1 MSDGGRVVPDV
12 LAAVDLGSNSFHMVV
27 ARYSHGQL
35 VILDRLR
42 EMVRLAGGMDDTGR
56 LDEDAMER
64 ALRCLERFGQRLR
77 AMRADSVRVV
87 ATSALRR
94 AKRKRQF
101 LERARAALGHPIEII
116 SGMEE
121 ARLIYSGVAHTS
133 PMNPD
138 KRLVVDIGGGSTEVI
153 IGEGFEPLLLES
165 LSVGCVELTSR
176 HFDDGRISEKRFE
189 RARTRVRLELEPMQ
203 EAFRKMGWLQAFG
216 SSGTVRV
223 IGDVVRR
230 LNPDAP
236 RITLDNLRTLAERV
250 VAAGHCDDL
259 DLQDV
264 DAERA
269 PVFAAGLAITI
280 EIMESLGIDRLRV
293 AEGAMREGL
302 LYDMVGRF
310 TDEDARVRSVRA
322 MELRYH
328 VDTAQA
334 DRVEATAA
342 QLLEQVE
349 SEWGLEDPL
358 VERVLRWAARLHETG
373 LDIAHSKYHKHSA
386 YLLEHADMPGFPRE
400 EQLLLATIV
409 GAHRRQLSFEALEDL
424 VPPWDRH
431 AELMIVLLRL
441 AVLLH
446 RGRSPQPL
454 PDLRLGVKGRNLT
467 LELPQAFAK
476 DHPLTL
482 EDLEQE
488 RAYLKEVGFRLAL
501 TRVADAPE
509 LSRERQDSM
518 SATRSS

>member
-1 MSDGGRVVPDV
+1 MSGGRVVPDV

-42 EMVRLAGGMDDTGR
+42 EMVRLAAGLGDSGR
-56 LDEDAMER
+56 LDEAATER

-77 AMRADSVRVV
+77 AMNADSVRVV
-87 ATSALRR
+87 GTNALRR
-94 AKRKRQF
+94 AKRKRWF

-116 SGMEE
+116 SGLEE

-133 PMNPD
+133 PMSPD
-138 KRLVVDIGGGSTEVI
+138 KRLVVDIGGGSTEVV
-153 IGEGFEPLLLES
+153 IGEGFNPLLLES
-165 LSVGCVELTSR
+165 LSVGCVGLSTVC
-176 HFDDGRISEKRFE
+176 FDDGKISEKRFE
-189 RARTRVRLELEPMQ
+189 RARTAVRLELEPIQ
-203 EAFRKMGWLQAFG
+203 EAYRKLGWLQAFG

-230 LNPDAP
+230 LNPDSP
-236 RITLDNLRTLAERV
+236 RINVDNLRSLAERV
-250 VAAGHCDDL
+250 IAAGHVE
-259 DLQDV
+259 DV

-269 PVFAAGLAITI
+269 PVFPAGLAILL
-280 EIMESLGIDRLRV
+280 EIVENFGVDRVRV

-302 LYDMVGRF
+302 LYDLMGRF

-322 MELRYH
+322 MEQRYH
-328 VDTAQA
+328 VDTVQA

-342 QLLEQVE
+342 TLLEQSE

-358 VERVLRWAARLHETG
+358 AELVLRWAARLHETG
-373 LDIAHSKYHKHSA
+373 LDIAHSKYHRHSA

-400 EQLLLATIV
+400 EQLLLSALV
-409 GAHRRQLSFEALEDL
+409 GGHRRQLSFEALEDL

-431 AELMIVLLRL
+431 AEFLTVLLRL

-454 PDLRLGVKGRNLT
+454 PDVRLHVKGRNVS
-467 LELPQAFAK
+467 LELPQSWVK
-476 DHPLTL
+476 EHPLTL

-488 RAYLKEVGFRLAL
+488 RAYLKDAGFRLNL
-501 TRVADAPE
+501 NRTSPE
-509 LSRERQDSM
+509 AVLRIP
-518 SATRSS
+518 